1 MSDLFVF
8 GDKDRECFE
17 RGDIREGAVGRDE
30 TIDTAAVAAAEG
42 GGKMKGIESTETMVL
57 GVASQQQLGASVVFL
72 QESLNDEPLRFR
84 AVGDIVQK
92 LAGVVHGHGAC
103 SHLNG
108 RNRGEFYQSQPRCEN
123 PVSPLGKN
131 AGNGSRSLLGVEQFG
146 ERAGVEK
153 IQHASVVSALLND
166 QVGEGARNILP
177 SLLDFRDGSR
187 DATPFGTVGMALGEV
202 LVIESVI
209 ERFDGEDDSFP
220 IVERYG
226 LDWADN
232 SLVKNGFHAN
242 GHGFSLSDFLEEV
255 CSI

>member
-1 MSDLFVF
+1 
-8 GDKDRECFE
+8 
-17 RGDIREGAVGRDE
+17 
-30 TIDTAAVAAAEG
+30 
-42 GGKMKGIESTETMVL
+42 MKGIESTETVVL
-57 GVASQQQLGASVVFL
+57 GVASHQQLGASVVFL
-72 QESLNDEPLRFR
+72 DQPLDDEPLRVH

-92 LAGVVHGHGAC
+92 LAGVVHCHGAR

-177 SLLDFRDGSR
+177 SLMDFRDGSR

-202 LVIESVI
+202 LAVEA
-209 ERFDGEDDSFP
+209 
-220 IVERYG
+220 IVERFKRKDDAFLIVQRDG
-226 LDWADN
+226 LHWT
-232 SLVKNGFHAN
+232 KNTVFVSGFHAN
-242 GHGFSLSDFLEEV
+242 GHGFSLNDFLEEV